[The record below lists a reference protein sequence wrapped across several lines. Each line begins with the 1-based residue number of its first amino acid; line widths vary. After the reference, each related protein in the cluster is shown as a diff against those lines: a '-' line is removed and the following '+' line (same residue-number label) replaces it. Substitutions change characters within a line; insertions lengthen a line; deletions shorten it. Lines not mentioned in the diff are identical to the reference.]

1 MKIPKLHSDR
11 LNEIANEI
19 SAIDDSTVKMFKRLN
34 DAINKRAQEAC
45 KEIDGVISDIKEILK
60 TNECGKM
67 DLLLG
72 NRRFI
77 LHNSIKD
84 VYISIINNIDEV
96 LSAWPPND
104 SSKLKEAKNL
114 KPISCKND
122 ALENLGKIQYLE
134 EHARFGRE
142 MLKDFLSSYKDHV
155 SDQRRKL
162 AAFIEKSDLDLE
174 DQK

>member
-45 KEIDGVISDIKEILK
+45 KEIDEVISDIKEILK

-72 NRRFI
+72 SRRFV
-77 LHNSIKD
+77 LYNSIKD
-84 VYISIINNIDEV
+84 VYISIINNDTDDV
-96 LSAWPPND
+96 LSAWPPED
-104 SSKLKEAKNL
+104 SSKLNKSKNL

-142 MLKDFLSSYKDHV
+142 MLKDFLSSYKEHV
-155 SDQRRKL
+155 SYQQRKL

-174 DQK
+174 D